1 MDCAHL
7 LTSASSSLVNV
18 PDKRGLTA
26 LHWANAE
33 QHVKLMKLLLA
44 KGAVWSDADLLS
56 MVRDFLV
63 ETKCLKN
70 NEDGIWRELR
80 IMRAFLL
87 HLFLPR
93 TEND

>member
-1 MDCAHL
+1 MPAIKITFFFDSLRLLTRPYPPSFLSSSSAQGHVDCAYL

-18 PDKRGLTA
+18 ADKRGLTA

-56 MVRDFLV
+56 MVRKRVL
-63 ETKCLKN
+63 
-70 NEDGIWRELR
+70 
-80 IMRAFLL
+80 
-87 HLFLPR
+87 
-93 TEND
+93 

>member
-1 MDCAHL
+1 VDCAYL

-44 KGAVWSDADLLS
+44 KGAVWSDADLQS
-56 MVRDFLV
+56 MVRRMICLT
-63 ETKCLKN
+63 EKCVHSKN
-70 NEDGIWRELR
+70 
-80 IMRAFLL
+80 A
-87 HLFLPR
+87 
-93 TEND
+93 